1 VLTLAIF
8 LPLAG
13 AAVVALLPRER
24 QDSAKWIAA
33 GVSAVVL
40 AIAIGLFIAYDRDGT
55 GYQFVT
61 ETTWIDSGSD
71 FNSFELKYAVGLDG
85 LSLPLVLLTA
95 FLGLVSVLI
104 SWRIDLRPREYYAWL
119 LVLETSLLGVFSSLD
134 FLLFFL
140 FWEIELIPMYFLI
153 TIWGSGNRVYS
164 AWKYVLYTFFGSA
177 FMLVGILALGFT
189 AETFD
194 LRELAQ
200 IGPIE
205 GAIIPAWAMFGLI
218 SAAFLIKLPVVP
230 VHTWL
235 PDAHTDAPTAVS
247 VILAGVLLKMGGYG
261 LLRMSLSIMPDVAED
276 ASIYL
281 AIIAATSI
289 LYGAVMTLVQTDL
302 KRLIAYSSVSHMG
315 YVLLGA
321 SALGTVGLQGASM
334 QMFTHGLI
342 TGMLFV
348 LVGMVYDRAHTR
360 NIPELSGL
368 AHRMPFLTAMMMI
381 AGLASLG
388 LPALAGFVSE
398 ITVFLGTFE
407 KHEALT
413 IASVIG
419 IVFAAGYILWMI
431 QRVFWGEPNE
441 RWADLPDATAW
452 WERGP
457 LLAMTAVIV
466 AVGVYPAWMMDVFE
480 TGVRPIAE
488 RMG

>member
-13 AAVVALLPRER
+13 ALFVALAPKER
-24 QDSAKWIAA
+24 QDWAKWVATAA
-33 GVSAVVL
+33 ATAVFALV
-40 AIAIGLFIAYDRDGT
+40 IGLFVAYDRDEA
-55 GYQFVT
+55 GYQFVN
-61 ETTWIDSGSD
+61 ETSWLSSD
-71 FNSFELKYAVGLDG
+71 FSSFNVDYAVGLDG

-95 FLGLVSVLI
+95 FLGLISVLI

-119 LVLETSLLGVFSSLD
+119 LVLEASLLGVFSSLD
-134 FLLFFL
+134 FVLFFL
-140 FWEIELIPMYFLI
+140 FWEIELVPMYFLI

-177 FMLVGILALGFT
+177 FMLVGILVLGFT
-189 AETFD
+189 AGTFD

-200 IGPIE
+200 LGAIE
-205 GAIIPAWAMFGLI
+205 GAILPAWAIFGLI
-218 SAAFLIKLPVVP
+218 SVAFLIKLPVVP
-230 VHTWL
+230 LHTWL

-261 LLRMSLSIMPDVAED
+261 LLRMSLTIMPDVAED
-276 ASIYL
+276 ASLYL
-281 AIIAATSI
+281 AIIAAVSI
-289 LYGAVMTLVQTDL
+289 LYGAVMTLIQTDL

-348 LVGMVYDRAHTR
+348 IVGMVYDRAHTR
-360 NIPELSGL
+360 QIPELSGL
-368 AHRMPFLTAMMMI
+368 AHRMPFLTVMMMV

-398 ITVFLGTFE
+398 VTVFLGTFE
-407 KHEALT
+407 RHEALT
-413 IASVIG
+413 IAGVVG
-419 IVFAAGYILWMI
+419 VVFAAGYILWTI

-441 RWADLPDATAW
+441 RWASLPDATAW

-466 AVGVYPAWMMDVFE
+466 AVGIYPAWMMDVFE

-488 RMG
+488 RLG